1 MRMVLVMV
9 HEERS
14 HWGSRGSHGGS
25 RRAHGGSRGN
35 VVLVEG
41 HKLMTRANI
50 IHIQRANGV
59 VQKYILMITGGL

>member
-14 HWGSRGSHGGS
+14 HWGS

-50 IHIQRANGV
+50 THIQRANGGAE
-59 VQKYILMITGGL
+59 IHTDDHRGGGGGGGL